1 MLILSRKENEG
12 ICLGDGITVKVVSIA
27 KGVVK
32 LGIEAPK
39 EVLILRSE
47 LAEAVKQSNLVA
59 SGDVPKE
66 TLETLSKR
74 LKVKQ

>member
-59 SGDVPKE
+59 SGDVAKE

-74 LKVKQ
+74 LKAKQ

>member
-12 ICLGDGITVKVVSIA
+12 ICLGDGITVKVISIA

-59 SGDVPKE
+59 SGEVCEE

-74 LKVKQ
+74 LKAKQ